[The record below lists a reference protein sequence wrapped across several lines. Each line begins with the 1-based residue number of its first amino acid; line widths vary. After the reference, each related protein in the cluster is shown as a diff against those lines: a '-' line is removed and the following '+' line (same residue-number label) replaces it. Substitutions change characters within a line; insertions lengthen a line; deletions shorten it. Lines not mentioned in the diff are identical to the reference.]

1 MRRWE
6 KEEETEGWKTYMG
19 NENED
24 NILNQYSWQIKLR
37 RYLRKQEEERSNIME
52 SYILLLV
59 QHLNKWSFRQ
69 TGEDWRP
76 NVCVHCLKIIL
87 VLFTC

>member
-37 RYLRKQEEERSNIME
+37 RYLRKQEEEK
-52 SYILLLV
+52 
-59 QHLNKWSFRQ
+59 QHNGGLYPP
-69 TGEDWRP
+69 TGSTS
-76 NVCVHCLKIIL
+76 K
-87 VLFTC
+87 